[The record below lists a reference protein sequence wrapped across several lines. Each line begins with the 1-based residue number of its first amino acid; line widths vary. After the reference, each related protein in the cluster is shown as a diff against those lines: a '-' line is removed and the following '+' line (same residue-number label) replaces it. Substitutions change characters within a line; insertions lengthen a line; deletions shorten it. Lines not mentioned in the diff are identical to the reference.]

1 MQYKI
6 IFFILTIYFMYNTQ
20 IEIKA
25 HSNVQPASSPC
36 QQAKAVFKNKNLYFQ
51 KLF

>member
-1 MQYKI
+1 MQNKI

-36 QQAKAVFKNKNLYFQ
+36 QQAKAVFNN
-51 KLF
+51 

>member
-36 QQAKAVFKNKNLYFQ
+36 QQAKAVFNN
-51 KLF
+51 